1 MRRERRCVGVSV
13 ADDPRSG
20 ARRAQAAPAP
30 AQAVTARGRTP
41 DARRPTIGQ
50 AQRLVDAWI
59 RERGGY
65 WSDLSQ
71 YVRLVE
77 EVGELGRE
85 LNHRLGD
92 KPRQEKD
99 RPGSVTDE
107 LGDVFFI
114 VLLQGILDGF

>member
-1 MRRERRCVGVSV
+1 M
-13 ADDPRSG
+13 
-20 ARRAQAAPAP
+20 
-30 AQAVTARGRTP
+30 TARGRTP

-59 RERGGY
+59 REHGGY

-85 LNHRLGD
+85 LNHRLGE
-92 KPRQEKD
+92 KPRQDKD
-99 RPGSVTDE
+99 RPGSLTDE

-114 VLLQGILDGF
+114 VLLLANSLGIDLDQALRSTLEKYEGRA

>member
-1 MRRERRCVGVSV
+1 MTTDAEGRDPTHRTL
-13 ADDPRSG
+13 AD
-20 ARRAQAAPAP
+20 
-30 AQAVTARGRTP
+30 V
-41 DARRPTIGQ
+41 
-50 AQRLVDAWI
+50 QRDVDAWI
-59 RERGGY
+59 RRHGGY

-92 KPRQEKD
+92 KPRGAKD
-99 RPGSVTDE
+99 VPGSVTDE

-114 VLLQGILDGF
+114 VLLLANSLAIDLDQALAATLRKYEGRG

>member
-1 MRRERRCVGVSV
+1 MST
-13 ADDPRSG
+13 RSG
-20 ARRAQAAPAP
+20 K
-30 AQAVTARGRTP
+30 P
-41 DARRPTIGQ
+41 DALQTSIAQ
-50 AQRLVDAWI
+50 AQRQVDAWI
-59 RERGGY
+59 REHGGY

-92 KPRQEKD
+92 KPRRGKYL
-99 RPGSVTDE
+99 PGSVMDE

-114 VLLQGILDGF
+114 VLLLANSLGIDLERALAEALAKYEARV

>member
-1 MRRERRCVGVSV
+1 MSAG
-13 ADDPRSG
+13 SG
-20 ARRAQAAPAP
+20 K
-30 AQAVTARGRTP
+30 P
-41 DARRPTIGQ
+41 DTLHPGIAQ
-50 AQRLVDAWI
+50 AQRRVDAWI
-59 RERGGY
+59 REHGGY

-92 KPRQEKD
+92 KPRRDKD
-99 RPGSVTDE
+99 LPGSVMDE

-114 VLLQGILDGF
+114 VLLLANSLGIDLEQALTETLAKYEARA

>member
-1 MRRERRCVGVSV
+1 MSPG
-13 ADDPRSG
+13 SG
-20 ARRAQAAPAP
+20 TPAAPHP
-30 AQAVTARGRTP
+30 SIT
-41 DARRPTIGQ
+41 Q
-50 AQRLVDAWI
+50 AQGQVDAWI
-59 RERGGY
+59 REHGGY

-92 KPRQEKD
+92 KPRRDKD
-99 RPGSVTDE
+99 LPGSVMDE

-114 VLLQGILDGF
+114 VILLANYLGIDLDRALTATLDKYARRSE